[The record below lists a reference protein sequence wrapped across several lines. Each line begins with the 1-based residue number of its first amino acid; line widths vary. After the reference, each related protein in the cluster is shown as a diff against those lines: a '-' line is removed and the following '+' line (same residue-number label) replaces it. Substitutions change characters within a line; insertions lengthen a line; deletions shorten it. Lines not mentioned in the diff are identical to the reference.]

1 MRYVRVRSD
10 AELSEALQL
19 EGAVVLAGGTD
30 LLVKIRA
37 GQIAPSVLVDVSDL
51 DSLRGI
57 SEIEGGVEIGAA
69 TPEQTLIDAPL
80 VAERLPLLQTVLGVL
95 GSVQIR
101 NRGTLGGNLVN
112 ASPAADS
119 AIPLLLYD
127 AQVVLRS
134 ATGDERILALDAFL
148 LGPGQ
153 TALASGEIVRAIR
166 VPVPDRPLAPFFH
179 KVGKRR
185 ALTIAIASV
194 GALIGVSNGH
204 FDEVRLA
211 AGSVAPV
218 PLRLRDV
225 ETHLRGVELT
235 DRAIGEAARLATEA
249 VSPIGDVR
257 ASADYRR
264 QVVGELV
271 ARALRSTLP

>member
-1 MRYVRVRSD
+1 VRYVRVRSD

-51 DSLRGI
+51 ASLRGI

-69 TPEQTLIDAPL
+69 TPEQELIDAPS
-80 VAERLPLLQTVLGVL
+80 VAERLPLLQTMLGAL

-134 ATGDERILALDAFL
+134 ASGDERTLALDAFL
-148 LGPGQ
+148 LGPGK
-153 TALASGEIVRAIR
+153 TALAPGEIVRAIR
-166 VPVPDRPLAPFFH
+166 VPVPERALVSFFH

-194 GALIGVSNGH
+194 GALIDVSDGH

-211 AGSVAPV
+211 AGSAAPV

-225 ETHLRGVELT
+225 EAHLRGVEIT
-235 DRAIGEAARLATEA
+235 EKAIGEAARLAIEA
-249 VSPIGDVR
+249 VAPIGDVR